1 MSELDEWIDGAQR
14 THRSVTLYARADL
27 IADLDRLDREIQI
40 AREADEATDDLDA
53 AWEDVAR
60 RFHESAL
67 TITVRGLTDAEFR
80 AIRTQSNIDKV
91 DASTLGARLL
101 AEAIVSP
108 PFTVEQ
114 LLSLEDKVG
123 EAQIGRI
130 VAAYTLA
137 SREQPP
143 EPINPADV
151 KETP

>member
-1 MSELDEWIDGAQR
+1 MSDLDEWIDSAQR

-40 AREADEATDDLDA
+40 AREADEPTGDLDA
-53 AWEDVAR
+53 AWEDTAR

-80 AIRTQSNIDKV
+80 AIRTQANIDKV

-108 PFTVEQ
+108 SFSVEQ
-114 LLSLEDKVG
+114 LLALEDKVG

-143 EPINPADV
+143 EPIDPADV